1 MSILEIFLL
10 AAALSMDAFAVA
22 VASGCAVRSA
32 TLRQYVRVGGA
43 FGLFQCLM
51 PLAGWLLGSTVH
63 RYIEAW
69 DHWVAFGL
77 LAWVGGNMVVQG
89 VRGLRRGAESDACPR
104 VDPTAGRNLWLLA
117 VATSIDAFAVGLS
130 LALTNTG
137 ILFPAVVI
145 GVVCAAISAGGIHIG
160 ATLSRL
166 RVVNRFA
173 ELLGGLA
180 LWGSGLNILRQ
191 SL

>member
-1 MSILEIFLL
+1 MSVPEIFLL
-10 AAALSMDAFAVA
+10 AVALSMDAFAVA
-22 VASGCAVRSA
+22 VASGCAVRSV
-32 TLRQYVRVGGA
+32 TLRHYARVSGA

-63 RYIEAW
+63 QYIKAW

-77 LAWVGGNMVVQG
+77 LAWVGGNMLVQG
-89 VRGLRRGAESDACPR
+89 VRGLRRGAGSDACPR
-104 VDPTAGRNLWLLA
+104 VDPTAGQNLWLLA

-130 LALTNTG
+130 LALTDTG
-137 ILFPAVVI
+137 IIVPALVI
-145 GVVCAAISAGGIHIG
+145 GIVCVVLSAGGVHIG
-160 ATLSRL
+160 ATLSQL
-166 RVVNRFA
+166 RVINRFA

-180 LWGSGLNILRQ
+180 LWGIGLNILRQ